1 MSKNDQAKSI
11 SKRLSNL
18 AKEQETGYRNI
29 ALAFY
34 LERLLARV
42 IADSSLKNKLVF
54 KGGYVGL
61 RVYESHRYTVDLDAT
76 LVKANIK
83 PISKK
88 ITEAIESDLDDGTWF
103 QLQEERDLLTQGEY
117 EGVRQ
122 VYRVGLGDQPED
134 ISRAD
139 VVHFD
144 IGIDDVTEPK
154 PIKTET
160 PSILDGDTIGWFVYP
175 IEAIIA
181 EKIHAFVSRDG
192 DSSRSKDI
200 YDLAFFLPKADGK
213 LLLNALKACFKH
225 RKTELPKSIS
235 ETMQSFDFQLTR
247 LGWTKAISSIN
258 DSPTFEDCI
267 DTILKEL
274 KAKVG

>member
-18 AKEQETGYRNI
+18 AKQQETGYRNI

-76 LVKANIK
+76 LMKANIK
-83 PISKK
+83 SISKK
-88 ITEAIESDLDDGTWF
+88 ITDAIESDLDDGTWF
-103 QLQEERDLLTQGEY
+103 QLQEEQNLLTQGEY
-117 EGVRQ
+117 KGVRQ
-122 VYRVGLGDQPED
+122 IYRVGLGDQPKD
-134 ISRAD
+134 ISRAG

-144 IGIDDVTEPK
+144 IGIDDATEPK
-154 PIKTET
+154 PIKIET
-160 PSILDGDTIGWFVYP
+160 PSILDGDSIGWFVYP
-175 IEAIIA
+175 IESIIA

-213 LLLNALKACFKH
+213 LLQTALRACFKH
-225 RKTELPKSIS
+225 RKTELPQSIS
-235 ETMQSFDFQLTR
+235 KTMQSFDFQLTR

-258 DSPTFEDCI
+258 DAPTFEDCI